1 MGTILGY
8 YLELK
13 EGELSNVR
21 HLGMDSLT
29 QTIAFYYDI
38 LSRGHGSR
46 LAGKEGRKREKQY
59 RNEERIR
66 GRREM
71 ST

>member
-1 MGTILGY
+1 
-8 YLELK
+8 LK

-46 LAGKEGRKREKQY
+46 LARKEGRKEEK
-59 RNEERIR
+59 EK
-66 GRREM
+66 RRAIPIITM
-71 ST
+71 HHDVVSR